1 MFGDGPG
8 RYIDPKTKAPYCSLA
23 CAKRLREQQESV
35 TVTLSLIENQPLPP
49 SSVQSQEKALISSRI
64 SNSSKTVSSPAQKK
78 AAPVAPVAPVAQ
90 PAMQPTIVSTTTPQG
105 QVMQFQLNYPKTVYV
120 NSKAVSVQVNPN
132 QVYYLQTEVDG
143 NNVVNAHLMT
153 GSTQMADGNVYYCMV
168 PMIPLQNPSN

>member
-35 TVTLSLIENQPLPP
+35 TVTLSLIENQPLP
-49 SSVQSQEKALISSRI
+49 SSSAQSQEKALISSKI

-78 AAPVAPVAPVAQ
+78 AAPVAQ
-90 PAMQPTIVSTTTPQG
+90 TAMQPTIVSTTTPQG
-105 QVMQFQLNYPKTVYV
+105 QVLQFLLFYPKTVYV

-143 NNVVNAHLMT
+143 NKVVNAHLMT